1 MPSPSHRT
9 KILQFG
15 VSKKNKVGC
24 LSASPHILRPRS
36 DSLDDQTIQ
45 NTSIFGLKGEF
56 YFSKIVDINQNNDI
70 QVIFKFNGHYNRW
83 KCRLNISNEQS
94 IDNLLTNIYLKS
106 LINTVQ
112 LVKCF
117 RFDED
122 NYLLID
128 IVLKDKKETVTSFL
142 TSKSEQLKKNDK
154 STLKEQVIGV
164 CENALTCISEATTSD
179 VIDYDNCMKIVHS
192 CDSD

>member
-1 MPSPSHRT
+1 MSSPSHRT

-24 LSASPHILRPRS
+24 LPTSPRTLRPRT

-45 NTSIFGLKGEF
+45 NTPIFGLQGEF
-56 YFSKIVDINQNNDI
+56 YFSKIVDIKQNNDI
-70 QVIFKFNGHYNRW
+70 QVIFKFNGQYNRW
-83 KCRLNISNEQS
+83 KCRLNISNEQN
-94 IDNLLTNIYLKS
+94 IDNMLTNIYLKS

-128 IVLKDKKETVTSFL
+128 IVLKDKKETVTTFL
-142 TSKSEQLKKNDK
+142 ESKSEILKKNEG
-154 STLKEQVIGV
+154 STLKEKVIGA
-164 CENALTCISEATTSD
+164 CESALNCISEATTSD
-179 VIDYDNCMKIVHS
+179 VIDYDACMKIVHS
-192 CDSD
+192 SDSK

>member
-1 MPSPSHRT
+1 MSSSSQRT
-9 KILQFG
+9 FAFG

-24 LSASPHILRPRS
+24 LPTSPQAMRPRS

-45 NTSIFGLKGEF
+45 NTTIFGLQGEF
-56 YFSKIVDINQNNDI
+56 YFSKIVDIKQNNDI
-70 QVIFKFNGHYNRW
+70 QIIFKFNGQYNRW
-83 KCRLNISNEQS
+83 KCRLNISDEQS
-94 IDNLLTNIYLKS
+94 IDKLLTNIYLKS

-128 IVLKDKKETVTSFL
+128 IVLKDKRETVTTFL
-142 TSKSEQLKKNDK
+142 ESKSELLKKNEKLTIKD
-154 STLKEQVIGV
+154 QVIGA
-164 CENALTCISEATTSD
+164 CESALNCISEATTSD
-179 VIDYDNCMKIVHS
+179 VIDYDACMKIVHS
-192 CDSD
+192 SDSK